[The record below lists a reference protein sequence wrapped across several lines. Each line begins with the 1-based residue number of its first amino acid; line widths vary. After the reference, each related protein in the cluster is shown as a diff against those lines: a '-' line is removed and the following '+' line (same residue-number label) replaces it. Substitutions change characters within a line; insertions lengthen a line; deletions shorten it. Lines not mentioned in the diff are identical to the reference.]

1 MSMQTPYLT
10 FLLQG
15 GWYAVE
21 ASHVR
26 EILRLPGLTPV
37 SEAPHY
43 IIGVMNYR
51 GHIVPVMDLAIRL
64 GQSPWA
70 YRIHDHIIVL
80 QLQSVLL
87 GLIVNEVQGVH
98 EILIDTRGTPV
109 PFAGSP
115 AHRSQLVRHLAKLD
129 TTAIMVVDHDLLLNP
144 VAEFQTDAN
153 QAARTLSP
161 VHWQQSPEHTPPG
174 DGIGPSAGEAMPLFF
189 QHAAPWEREVLLERA
204 RSLASNLEERSAS
217 PHIPLAIVG
226 LGGEY
231 FGVEL
236 ATVREFSDLQ
246 RITPVPCCPSFIV
259 GDMNLRGDILTVV
272 DIRQG
277 LQMPVVEAVPTAKVM
292 VVPLGDALVGVL
304 VDEVFDVFD
313 VDPAALTPVPSA
325 IKSINDTCLKGTVSY
340 YGKIVAILD
349 LQKILTT
356 GSLMVDEEE

>member
-64 GQSPWA
+64 GQSPWS
-70 YRIHDHIIVL
+70 YRIHDHVIVL
-80 QLQSVLL
+80 QHESALL
-87 GLIVNEVQGVH
+87 GIIVNEVQGVH
-98 EILIDTRGTPV
+98 EIPIDTRGTHV
-109 PFAGSP
+109 PFAGSH
-115 AHRSQLVRHLAKLD
+115 AGRSRFVRHLAKLD

-153 QAARTLSP
+153 PAAPTLP
-161 VHWQQSPEHTPPG
+161 LANWQQSPEHAPPA
-174 DGIGPSAGEAMPLFF
+174 DGTGPNSVEAMPLFF

-204 RSLASNLEERSAS
+204 RSLASNLDERSARQYIS
-217 PHIPLAIVG
+217 LAIVG

-231 FGVEL
+231 FAVEL
-236 ATVREFSDLQ
+236 TTVREFTDLQ
-246 RITPVPCCPSFIV
+246 RITPVPCCPSSIV

-272 DIRQG
+272 DIRQV
-277 LQMPVVEAVPTAKVM
+277 LQMPVGEAVPTAKVM

-313 VDPAALTPVPSA
+313 LDPAALTAVPSA
-325 IKSINDTCLKGTVSY
+325 SKSINDTCLKGTVSY
-340 YGKIVAILD
+340 YGKMVAILD

-356 GSLMVDEEE
+356 GGLTVDEED